1 MHRLLPAFLLL
12 LAFACDKDPKK
23 AGAAGGGGKVAASVP
38 PKPPQLPTTGS
49 PQIREM
55 RESLVD
61 DVEAMEKDL
70 EAGKVPEKRFVDAAR
85 KQVEILLTAT
95 KIAVDREA
103 DESVRRELSM
113 LRGQQAALDKARS
126 DLAEGIVEIQGYL
139 DRIERGV
146 DKPPEGFTADE
157 LKDRLGKRQEEARAL
172 EKQDAE
178 VRARMK
184 EKEEL
189 LSKGGIPPQGETVL
203 THEHAAALELK
214 TRIEALEA
222 RLPK

>member
-1 MHRLLPAFLLL
+1 MRRFLPALLLL
-12 LAFACDKDPKK
+12 LAPACDKDPGK
-23 AGAAGGGGKVAASVP
+23 AGAQGGGGKAVSAP
-38 PKPPQLPTTGS
+38 PKPPEIPTTGS

-61 DVEAMEKDL
+61 DVASMEKDL
-70 EAGKVPEKRFVDAAR
+70 ETGKVPEKRYVDAAR
-85 KQVEILLTAT
+85 KGAEILLTAA
-95 KIAVDREA
+95 KLAVDHEA
-103 DESVRRELSM
+103 VESVRRELAM
-113 LRGQQAALDKARS
+113 LRGQQATLDKLRS

-157 LKDRLGKRQEEARAL
+157 LKDRLGKRQEEMRAL
-172 EKQDAE
+172 EKQEAE
-178 VRARMK
+178 LRARMQ

-189 LSKGGIPPQGETVL
+189 LGKGNIPPQGATVL
-203 THEHAAALELK
+203 THELEAAQELEK
-214 TRIEALEA
+214 RIAALEA